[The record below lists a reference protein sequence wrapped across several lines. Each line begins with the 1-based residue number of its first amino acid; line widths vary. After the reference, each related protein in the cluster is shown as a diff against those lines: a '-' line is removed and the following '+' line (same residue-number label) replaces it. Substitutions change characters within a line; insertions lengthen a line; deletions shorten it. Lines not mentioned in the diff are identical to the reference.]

1 MACSAGA
8 SVVEEESSV
17 FGRLTNSFLAALFPN
32 ARITGT
38 DLSPIQP
45 SLVPPKVNFEIH
57 DCTETDWCRSLAS
70 LDFIH
75 AAIMLGSLPSYSKLI
90 RNARRYLKPG
100 SGWLE
105 CHEMMFEVCCDDGT
119 VPQNWPFQAW
129 QKYFHEGSTKMDEP
143 RQLHVAHQLATWMR
157 EAGYVDIH
165 ERVDKI
171 PMNSWPKDP
180 FLKHVGRLWEVNWLD
195 GLSAFSYKLFG
206 PDGLGWTQNELEVF
220 LVDVRKCIKDR
231 NVHAYQKMYV
241 VYGRRPSEEE
251 EAKTMKKPSKTLSA
265 KAVPGSVKAK
275 TKGLM

>member
-157 EAGYVDIH
+157 EAGYLL
-165 ERVDKI
+165 RR
-171 PMNSWPKDP
+171 
-180 FLKHVGRLWEVNWLD
+180 FQAAAR
-195 GLSAFSYKLFG
+195 
-206 PDGLGWTQNELEVF
+206 
-220 LVDVRKCIKDR
+220 
-231 NVHAYQKMYV
+231 QKQR
-241 VYGRRPSEEE
+241 G
-251 EAKTMKKPSKTLSA
+251 
-265 KAVPGSVKAK
+265 
-275 TKGLM
+275 